1 MVTNMLKEKISYK
14 EGLPVNI
21 LVANIKEYPI
31 HFHADI
37 EVVYVLSGS
46 ITLKNGYYTHSLKQ
60 DDIFILNDA
69 ELHSF
74 ESTGE
79 DNMVMLLHLDISYFA
94 DYYDDFRNCFF
105 VTDTDGAQ
113 DENLDILRQIL
124 ARIAM
129 EILRKG
135 KNFEQNVIEN
145 THNLIAGLISDF
157 QYFAME
163 DGKLINESERKGNK
177 ILAERLRRITD
188 YMYENY
194 TERLPLSDIA
204 KREHLSIFY
213 LSHLI
218 KQATGMSF
226 QELLSFIRVEESEK
240 LLLGTNKK
248 IGMIAEE
255 CGFSA
260 IRYYIKHFQI
270 WFGMHPAEYRE
281 KYAGKVIGRE
291 TVAKYEKYS
300 SADIEKVIK
309 KQLRGV
315 YTEYVK
321 ENKPKTVIIDI
332 NITESMLDKGQ
343 KCQFPKET
351 FSIESMKVL
360 AKPFKL
366 FENLNERLIFS
377 NETCLVS
384 TSTKI
389 GTEISSLSILMYN
402 YDEEFYK
409 NPVKLSGK
417 GAFFDGQKAYDGE
430 AEILIRFVGMSGN
443 FKIIRYKMTRQNFIT
458 AHDEWAKDSNSGNK
472 RQALINSFSALPSIE
487 AGKLTVADALSLRAT
502 LYGFSAELILIDKE

>member
-1 MVTNMLKEKISYK
+1 MLKEKISYK

-46 ITLKNGYYTHSLKQ
+46 IILKNGYYTHTLKQ
-60 DDIFILNDA
+60 DDIFILNDT

-74 ESTGE
+74 ENTGE

-105 VTDTDGAQ
+105 VTDTDEAQ
-113 DENLDILRQIL
+113 DDNLEVLRQFL

-129 EILRKG
+129 EIIRKG

-145 THNLIAGLISDF
+145 THNLISGLISDF

-163 DGKLINESERKGNK
+163 DGKLINETERKGNK

-270 WFGMHPAEYRE
+270 WFGMHPAEYRK
-281 KYAGKVIGRE
+281 KYMGKVIGRE

-300 SADIEKVIK
+300 PEDIEKVIK
-309 KQLRGV
+309 KQLRDV
-315 YTEYVK
+315 YTEYAK
-321 ENKPKTVIIDI
+321 EGKPKAVIIDVDI
-332 NITESMLDKGQ
+332 AERLSNKSL
-343 KCQFPKET
+343 KCQFPKEM
-351 FSIESMKVL
+351 FAKDSMKVF
-360 AKPFKL
+360 AKPLVL
-366 FENLNERLIFS
+366 FESLSERLLFS

-384 TSTKI
+384 TSAKF
-389 GTEISSLSILMYN
+389 GTEINSLSILMYN
-402 YDEEFYK
+402 YDKQFHDRKME
-409 NPVKLSGK
+409 LSAK
-417 GAFFDGQKAYDGE
+417 ESFIENLKTYDDE
-430 AEILIRFVGMSGN
+430 AEILIRFMGMSGD
-443 FKIIRYKMTRQNFIT
+443 FKIVRYKMTKQNFIN
-458 AHDEWAKDSNSGNK
+458 AYAEWTKGPNLTNK
-472 RQALINSFSALPSIE
+472 RQVLINSFSALPSVE
-487 AGKLTVADALSLRAT
+487 TGKLTIADTLSLRAT
-502 LYGFSAELILIDKE
+502 LYGFSAELILIDRE

>member
-1 MVTNMLKEKISYK
+1 MLKEKISYK

-46 ITLKNGYYTHSLKQ
+46 IILKNGYYTHTLKQ
-60 DDIFILNDA
+60 DDVFILNDT

-74 ESTGE
+74 ESTDE
-79 DNMVMLLHLDISYFA
+79 DNMVLLLHLDISYFA
-94 DYYDDFRNCFF
+94 EYYEDFRNCFF
-105 VTDTDGAQ
+105 VTDTDTQ
-113 DENLDILRQIL
+113 DENLEVLRQFI

-145 THNLIAGLISDF
+145 AHNLISGLISDF

-163 DGKLINESERKGNK
+163 DGKLINETERKGNK

-204 KREHLSIFY
+204 KREHLSLFY

-270 WFGMHPAEYRE
+270 WFGMHPAEYRK
-281 KYAGKVIGRE
+281 KYAGKVISRE
-291 TVAKYEKYS
+291 TVANYKKYS
-300 SADIEKVIK
+300 STEIEKVIE
-309 KQLRGV
+309 KQLKGV
-315 YTEYVK
+315 YVEYATEF
-321 ENKPKTVIIDI
+321 KPKSVVVDI
-332 NITESMLDKGQ
+332 NIAKAMLEKGQTCSFPQEAFTGESM
-343 KCQFPKET
+343 T
-351 FSIESMKVL
+351 VL
-360 AKPFKL
+360 AKPFEL
-366 FENLNERLIFS
+366 FNDLNERLLFS
-377 NETCLVS
+377 NDACLIS
-384 TSTKI
+384 TPTKT
-389 GTEISSLSILMYN
+389 GTTVNSLSILMYN
-402 YDEEFYK
+402 YGEESYIK
-409 NPVKLSGK
+409 RG
-417 GAFFDGQKAYDGE
+417 GQPEKESLLDHLKKYDSE
-430 AEILIRFVGMSGN
+430 AEILVRFVGLSGN
-443 FKIIRYKMTRQNFIT
+443 FKIIRHKLTKQNFVT
-458 AHDEWAKDSNSGNK
+458 AYEEWTKNSETVDK
-472 RQALINSFSALPSIE
+472 RQDLINTWSAFPSIE
-487 AGKLTVADALSLRAT
+487 TGKLTVSDALSVRAT
-502 LYGFSAELILIDKE
+502 LHGFSAELILIDRE